1 MTAQMGE
8 SLLYKGEI
16 YYMTSLPL
24 DDYLMTRNDVKLDMY
39 NTASYRGYFGN
50 WEVRDNKLFLIKLD
64 ANVVGTNGVEL
75 DYFFPGQTE
84 VFAEWFSGEV
94 ELQSGEMLEYVH
106 QGFDSVFEKDIH
118 LVFENGIFIRE
129 FEVVN
134 GRNTGQL
141 KNRNKVSF
149 GGRE

>member
-1 MTAQMGE
+1 MTAQIGE
-8 SLLYKGEI
+8 SLLYKGEN

-75 DYFFPGQTE
+75 DYIFPGQTE
-84 VFAEWFSGEV
+84 VFANWFSGEV
-94 ELQSGEMLEYVH
+94 ELQSGEMLEYVQ

-129 FEVVN
+129 FEVDEWEKYRPV
-134 GRNTGQL
+134 
-141 KNRNKVSF
+141 
-149 GGRE
+149 EEP